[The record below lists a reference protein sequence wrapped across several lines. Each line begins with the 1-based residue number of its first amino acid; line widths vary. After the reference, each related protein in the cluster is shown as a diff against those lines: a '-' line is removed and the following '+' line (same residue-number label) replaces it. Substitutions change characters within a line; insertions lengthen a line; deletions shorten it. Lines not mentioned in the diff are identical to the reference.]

1 MIKNKLLTG
10 CLLALASAHAFSASQ
25 PGFYMSAKAGAGLL
39 KTTDNSLQGSG
50 MTAGALSYNIEKE
63 NLKNITDTV
72 FSPGISVYR

>member
-39 KTTDNSLQGSG
+39 AAWFRYDSRC
-50 MTAGALSYNIEKE
+50 AVI
-63 NLKNITDTV
+63 
-72 FSPGISVYR
+72 

>member
-25 PGFYMSAKAGAGLL
+25 PGFICRLKPVRVI

-50 MTAGALSYNIEKE
+50 MTAGALSYNIEK
-63 NLKNITDTV
+63 KI
-72 FSPGISVYR
+72 